1 MLMMP
6 RKVKFRRQQR
16 GTNKG
21 ISVRGSSIA
30 FGDYGLKVVDRCLL
44 SYRQLE
50 SARKAIA
57 HETKRG
63 GKLWIRAFPDKPVA
77 KKANETRMG
86 SGKSNTDHYA
96 AMVKP
101 GKVIFEMAGVTED
114 VAKKAFYKAA
124 SKLPIKTK
132 FVRRDDQ

>member
-21 ISVRGSSIA
+21 ISVRGSEIS
-30 FGDYGLKVVDRCLL
+30 FGDYALKVADRCLL
-44 SYRQLE
+44 SSRQLE
-50 SARKAIA
+50 AARKAIS

-86 SGKSNTDHYA
+86 SGKSNTDHYSA
-96 AMVKP
+96 LVKP
-101 GKVIFEMAGVTED
+101 GKIIFELAGVTEE
-114 VAKKAFYKAA
+114 VAKKAFHKASA
-124 SKLPIKTK
+124 KFPVKTK
-132 FVRRDDQ
+132 FVRKDQ

>member
-1 MLMMP
+1 MLLMP

-16 GTNKG
+16 GTNRG
-21 ISVRGSSIA
+21 ISVRGSEIA
-30 FGDYGLKVVDRCLL
+30 FGDFALKVVDRCLL
-44 SYRQLE
+44 SSRQLE
-50 SARKAIA
+50 SARKAIT

-86 SGKSNTDHYA
+86 SGKSNTDHYSA
-96 AMVKP
+96 AVKP
-101 GKVIFEMAGVTED
+101 GKIIFEMAGVTEV
-114 VAKKAFYKAA
+114 VAKKAFDKAA

-132 FVRRDDQ
+132 FVRRDQ